1 MPGSLGLT
9 GSLVCAM
16 PCRDL
21 DSAIDWYTS
30 TLGFSLLFRADE
42 MGWCELTTPV
52 ADVNLGLSQV
62 ESPDVTGGATLT
74 FGVNNIAAA
83 RAALEAKGVR
93 FDGDTMTIP
102 GMVSLATFFD
112 PDGNKL
118 MLFQNLSGQ
127 R

>member
-1 MPGSLGLT
+1 
-9 GSLVCAM
+9 M